1 LLQTEV
7 IYKTE
12 IINIAEY
19 LHTKYAKDQFVNIVK
34 SHESNQRNMNSSIIV
49 AAKDAE
55 ELTTQ
60 MRTVTKKDYFFN
72 QL

>member
-1 LLQTEV
+1 V
-7 IYKTE
+7 IYKSE

-19 LHTKYAKDQFVNIVK
+19 MNTKYAKDQFVNIVK
-34 SHESNQRNMNSSIIV
+34 SHESNQPNMNSTIKV

-60 MRTVTKKDYFFN
+60 MRTVTKKRKAFN
-72 QL
+72 T